1 MSGVP
6 GPKGDKGDTGAP
18 GEGLVTGALLLLTGN
33 DQPPPGYTLFAT
45 FTQLMDTRPG
55 HPGGLRLVVVRVYRK
70 N

>member
-6 GPKGDKGDTGAP
+6 GPKGDKGAP

-33 DQPPPGYTLFAT
+33 DQPPPGYTLFGT

-55 HPGGLRLVVVRVYRK
+55 RAGGLRLVVVRVYRR